1 MDVILQGYEDN
12 PLRFFQPS
20 HTSKA
25 INTAVS
31 ARVVCRP
38 RSTKLLMTHSGSHS
52 TFPPLVSQVEPA
64 LTVMASDAN
73 AASALSSRYTIFV
86 RNITKRRLR
95 GFNAFRSSP
104 LFRYPSN
111 SDSSAEAPPARNS
124 W

>member
-1 MDVILQGYEDN
+1 MDMILQGYEDS

-20 HTSKA
+20 HTRKA
-25 INTAVS
+25 INAAAS
-31 ARVVCRP
+31 ARVACRP

-52 TFPPLVSQVEPA
+52 TFPPSVLQVEPA

-73 AASALSSRYTIFV
+73 AASALSSRYTTLV

-95 GFNAFRSSP
+95 GFNAFQSSP
-104 LFRYPSN
+104 LFRYLSN
-111 SDSSAEAPPARNS
+111 SDSLAEAPSGRNS